1 MWHSPVNC
9 CSESVAPVGGDV
21 APSQAA
27 AVDPASDGVVLLA
40 CMTNKLELNHE
51 CVRSCVLFA
60 RPNVVAC
67 GRRTRNEWN
76 TPSQPVAHLK
86 KKEKRLSSHMLAAFL
101 FCVGRRRHGRL
112 KGQKVNLREFE
123 TSAAFVMNVSGRC
136 LPKTLARS
144 MPETKCSLHAS
155 LYCT

>member
-86 KKEKRLSSHMLAAFL
+86 KRKKKDALLI
-101 FCVGRRRHGRL
+101 
-112 KGQKVNLREFE
+112 
-123 TSAAFVMNVSGRC
+123 
-136 LPKTLARS
+136 
-144 MPETKCSLHAS
+144 CSLRFSSVLVVVAMDD
-155 LYCT
+155 LKAKR